1 MDVVPDITGFELS
14 KALELCKTSGYEI
27 EIMFTRP
34 YKVQPVGK
42 PRVIRF
48 HRVSKNKGVI
58 TVAFEE
64 KRKEVDKVAYK
75 ITEECLACG
84 SCLDAC
90 PVEQLAKVIFI
101 RSIRINVESCGACAD
116 ACPPEPLSKSNGWT
130 PHIWGVI
137 T

>member
-64 KRKEVDKVAYK
+64 NERNWIKWHTKLQRNA
-75 ITEECLACG
+75 L
-84 SCLDAC
+84 
-90 PVEQLAKVIFI
+90 PVVPA
-101 RSIRINVESCGACAD
+101 
-116 ACPPEPLSKSNGWT
+116 
-130 PHIWGVI
+130 
-137 T
+137 